1 MPYSAS
7 HAASTVVLSAAY
19 FPPIEYFFAIAR
31 SGRVLIEQ
39 HEFYQKQSYRNRC
52 RILSS
57 QGAKSLS
64 IPVVKDS
71 GHSRPVR
78 DIRIDYSYPWLQQH
92 RRAIEAAYNSS
103 PFYLY
108 YKDDF
113 EEIFE
118 RRPEFLFDLDL
129 QLLEKLLE
137 MVGLRAEI
145 ALTET
150 FVKDYS
156 ALTADDAMPYPDLR
170 ERIHPKFHGPSLMDE
185 SGVPQEYFQVFA
197 PRLGF
202 HPNLSIL
209 DLLCSEGP
217 NAISFL

>member
-1 MPYSAS
+1 MSFSP
-7 HAASTVVLSAAY
+7 AAAPVVVLSPAY

-52 RILSS
+52 RVLTS
-57 QGAKSLS
+57 QGVESLS
-64 IPVVKDS
+64 IPVVKDL

-78 DIRIDYSYPWLQQH
+78 DIRIDYSYPWIQQH

-113 EEIFE
+113 EEIIE
-118 RRPEFLFDLDL
+118 RRPEFLFDLDI

-145 ALTET
+145 SLTEM

-156 ALTADDAMPYPDLR
+156 ALAVDENYLDLR

-185 SGVPQEYFQVFA
+185 AGVTQEYFQVFA

-209 DLLCSEGP
+209 DLLSAEGP
-217 NAISFL
+217 NAISYL